1 MNISKNLLKQIINEE
16 LKKVIDESDEE
27 IRNRIAKSQVDYDSY
42 IKNQYTDKTAQG
54 GMGPNYNKQS
64 TKYDKDLHSNDMR
77 RQAKIIWNQ
86 NANHEF
92 FASGVSKFHFLGYAG
107 GLNIERY
114 FEKSASKNELSAIG
128 VVNSEAKKDFYEAM
142 DRMEFLKSEFQI
154 AMQVQG
160 RVTWAGDF
168 DAFTEQ
174 LKDADPDDIKKMSS
188 SGLSKRPGRI
198 SPEIYSND
206 ELTDGIILDAED
218 AKRNADKMGEIVVDN
233 WKPIALWVNIPDSVG
248 RFLKSVNVKDAPF
261 NNVRRM
267 SKIWKDFSSTI
278 SKKQLDAI
286 YKLQQ
291 ISAKMNVPF
300 MLMSTKGKIE
310 INQDSLNSLFQKMEN
325 SHIML
330 RRSYNKWLNKQ

>member
-1 MNISKNLLKQIINEE
+1 
-16 LKKVIDESDEE
+16 
-27 IRNRIAKSQVDYDSY
+27 
-42 IKNQYTDKTAQG
+42 
-54 GMGPNYNKQS
+54 
-64 TKYDKDLHSNDMR
+64 
-77 RQAKIIWNQ
+77 
-86 NANHEF
+86 
-92 FASGVSKFHFLGYAG
+92 
-107 GLNIERY
+107 
-114 FEKSASKNELSAIG
+114 
-128 VVNSEAKKDFYEAM
+128 
-142 DRMEFLKSEFQI
+142 
-154 AMQVQG
+154 
-160 RVTWAGDF
+160 
-168 DAFTEQ
+168 
-174 LKDADPDDIKKMSS
+174 
-188 SGLSKRPGRI
+188 
-198 SPEIYSND
+198 
-206 ELTDGIILDAED
+206 
-218 AKRNADKMGEIVVDN
+218 
-233 WKPIALWVNIPDSVG
+233 LWVNIPDSVG